1 MMIPLTEAVQS
12 ILQHLR
18 NSGKTQQRLAQRANI
33 ILKLALGL
41 PVLTTA
47 KDLNITPKTVR
58 KWRHRWLDA
67 AERLNEVQNQL
78 DQPLQPLILEVLS
91 DAPRRGKPAEF
102 TPEEITQII
111 ALSCESPEQSG
122 RPVTQWTQRELA
134 DEAEKRGIVKK
145 ISHRSVGR
153 FLKRGR
159 SQAPS
164 VAVLAYQ

>member
-1 MMIPLTEAVQS
+1 MMIPLTEAEQS

-78 DQPLQPLILEVLS
+78 DEPLQPLILEVLN

-102 TPEEITQII
+102 TPEEITQIV

-122 RPVTQWTQRELA
+122 RPVTPKRELA

-145 ISHRSVGR
+145 ISPRSVGR

-164 VAVLAYQ
+164 VAVLAHP